1 MSRKARESGTL
12 PRPLAVLAAF
22 VLAGATALAIRML
35 PAGAEPA
42 PPAGA
47 APVRFAP
54 PQRPAAV
61 RQPPGSFV
69 GFVDTARDPEFDL
82 AAESRATGVARY
94 ALGHLVAD
102 GDGCLVRWAGPPR
115 PAGEPDAAGL
125 GPPRPAGDPDAAGLG
140 RLRAA
145 GEPDA
150 AGLGRLRAAGE
161 PVAGLGQLRAAGGDA
176 FPVFGGPGGD
186 DPAVTC
192 TRPGGLAT
200 AYRKAVGAFGAAAA
214 AFEIRD
220 AADPAVAPR
229 RARALRALQ
238 GERPLRVFFTLRL
251 TPDGLDAADLAA
263 LRATRREGVRVD
275 AVELLA
281 EMEPRTGPQG
291 RLRRLGS
298 AVRAAA
304 GQLARAYGLADE
316 EQVWERLA
324 LTPVLARAGDLDE
337 PEARKLAEYAVRHG
351 LAWLSLRGTSPK
363 PEISRILWKT
373 HS

>member
-47 APVRFAP
+47 APVRFAPP

-102 GDGCLVRWAGPPR
+102 GDGCLVRWAGPPQ
-115 PAGEPDAAGL
+115 PADA
-125 GPPRPAGDPDAAGLG
+125 PDAAGLG
-140 RLRAA
+140 R
-145 GEPDA
+145 
-150 AGLGRLRAAGE
+150 
-161 PVAGLGQLRAAGGDA
+161 LRAAGGDA

-220 AADPAVAPR
+220 AADPA
-229 RARALRALQ
+229 
-238 GERPLRVFFTLRL
+238 
-251 TPDGLDAADLAA
+251 
-263 LRATRREGVRVD
+263 
-275 AVELLA
+275 
-281 EMEPRTGPQG
+281 
-291 RLRRLGS
+291 
-298 AVRAAA
+298 
-304 GQLARAYGLADE
+304 
-316 EQVWERLA
+316 
-324 LTPVLARAGDLDE
+324 
-337 PEARKLAEYAVRHG
+337 
-351 LAWLSLRGTSPK
+351 
-363 PEISRILWKT
+363 
-373 HS
+373 

>member
-12 PRPLAVLAAF
+12 PRPLAVLAALA
-22 VLAGATALAIRML
+22 LAGATALAIRML

-42 PPAGA
+42 PPSGA

-54 PQRPAAV
+54 PERPPAV
-61 RQPPGSFV
+61 RQPPGSYV
-69 GFVDTARDPEFDL
+69 GFVDTARDPGFDL

-94 ALGHLVAD
+94 ALGHLVAGD
-102 GDGCLVRWAGPPR
+102 DGCLVRWAGPPR
-115 PAGEPDAAGL
+115 A
-125 GPPRPAGDPDAAGLG
+125 AGDPVAAGLG
-140 RLRAA
+140 R
-145 GEPDA
+145 
-150 AGLGRLRAAGE
+150 
-161 PVAGLGQLRAAGGDA
+161 LRAAGGDA

-200 AYRKAVGAFGAAAA
+200 AYRRAAGALGAAAA
-214 AFEIRD
+214 GFEVRD
-220 AADPAVAPR
+220 ADPAAALR
-229 RARALRALQ
+229 RARALHALQ
-238 GERPLRVFFTLRL
+238 GERPLRVFFSLRL
-251 TPDGLDAADLAA
+251 TPDGLDAADLAV

-304 GQLARAYGLADE
+304 GQLARAYGVPGE

-324 LTPVLARAGDLDE
+324 LTPVLARPGDLDE
-337 PEARKLAEYAVRHG
+337 PEARKLSEYAVRHG
-351 LAWLSLRGTSPK
+351 LAWLSLRGAPPK
-363 PEISRILWKT
+363 PEISRILWQT

>member
-12 PRPLAVLAAF
+12 PRPLAVLAAL
-22 VLAGATALAIRML
+22 VLAGATGLAIRML

-42 PPAGA
+42 PPSRA
-47 APVRFAP
+47 APARFAP
-54 PQRPAAV
+54 PERPVAVQR
-61 RQPPGSFV
+61 PPGSFV
-69 GFVDTARDPEFDL
+69 GFVDTARDPGFDL
-82 AAESRATGVARY
+82 AAESRGTGVARY

-115 PAGEPDAAGL
+115 PE
-125 GPPRPAGDPDAAGLG
+125 GDPVAAGLG
-140 RLRAA
+140 R
-145 GEPDA
+145 
-150 AGLGRLRAAGE
+150 
-161 PVAGLGQLRAAGGDA
+161 LRAAGGDA

-192 TRPGGLAT
+192 TRSGGLAT

-214 AFEIRD
+214 GFEIRD
-220 AADPAVAPR
+220 AGTAAALR

-251 TPDGLDAADLAA
+251 TPDGLDAADLAV

-281 EMEPRTGPQG
+281 EMEPRTGSQG

-304 GQLARAYGLADE
+304 GQLARANGLPGED
-316 EQVWERLA
+316 QVWERLA
-324 LTPVLARAGDLDE
+324 LTPVLARAGDLDGA
-337 PEARKLAEYAVRHG
+337 EARKLSEYAVRHG
-351 LAWLSLRGTSPK
+351 LAWLSLRGASPK

>member
-1 MSRKARESGTL
+1 MSRKAREPGTL
-12 PRPLAVLAAF
+12 PRPLAVLAALA
-22 VLAGATALAIRML
+22 LAGATALAIRML

-42 PPAGA
+42 PPSGA

-54 PQRPAAV
+54 PERPAEV
-61 RQPPGSFV
+61 RLPPRSYV
-69 GFVDTARDPEFDL
+69 GFVDTARDPGFDL
-82 AAESRATGVARY
+82 AAGARATGVARY

-102 GDGCLVRWAGPPR
+102 DDGCLVRWAGPPGE
-115 PAGEPDAAGL
+115 AGPGS
-125 GPPRPAGDPDAAGLG
+125 DPVAAGLG
-140 RLRAA
+140 R
-145 GEPDA
+145 
-150 AGLGRLRAAGE
+150 
-161 PVAGLGQLRAAGGDA
+161 LRAAGGDA
-176 FPVFGGPGGD
+176 FPVFGGPGGE

-200 AYRKAVGAFGAAAA
+200 AYRRAVGAFGAAAA
-214 AFEIRD
+214 GFELRD
-220 AADPAVAPR
+220 TADPAIALR
-229 RARALRALQ
+229 RARALHALQ
-238 GERPLRVFFTLRL
+238 RERPLRVFFILRL

-291 RLRRLGS
+291 RLRRLGA

-304 GQLARAYGLADE
+304 GQLARAYGLPGE

-324 LTPVLARAGDLDE
+324 LTPVLARTGDLDE
-337 PEARKLAEYAVRHG
+337 PEARKLSEYAVRHG
-351 LAWLSLRGTSPK
+351 LAWLSLRGVPPK
-363 PEISRILWKT
+363 PEISRILWRT

>member
-47 APVRFAP
+47 APVRFAPP

-102 GDGCLVRWAGPPR
+102 GDGCLVRWAGPPQ
-115 PAGEPDAAGL
+115 PADA
-125 GPPRPAGDPDAAGLG
+125 PDAAGLG
-140 RLRAA
+140 R
-145 GEPDA
+145 
-150 AGLGRLRAAGE
+150 
-161 PVAGLGQLRAAGGDA
+161 LRAAGGDA

-363 PEISRILWKT
+363 PEISRILWMT